1 MRKIMIVM
9 SVLLLVA
16 LAGCAKS
23 AGEAWFTPPKI
34 PQIQQPD
41 MQEVVCRQFDFFC
54 KQGQQQYCDLYAQ
67 QCIPKSLQAKALILV
82 NDKAP
87 SSDVILG
94 ADAAVILQR
103 YNAVPNTKL
112 DSEVYIPDV
121 QNYDVVVRIL
131 NGDVNILYSDSVQF
145 RDLALELQTDL
156 RDKRGDIPVS
166 LKKLNAA
173 TVRDLCE
180 IDGPEQAS
188 ETKTIEVALSPAGS
202 NVYLGTFLMK
212 GQSFPFRVDTANKI
226 LRITL
231 PDKTLQDIALYST
244 GYLMGTWNYQGM
256 SIQVKIDIPNKKVY
270 FTY

>member
-1 MRKIMIVM
+1 MIVM
-9 SVLLLVA
+9 SVLLLVV
-16 LAGCAKS
+16 LSGCAKS
-23 AGEAWFTPPKI
+23 AGEAWFTKPKI

-41 MQEVVCRQFDFFC
+41 MQEMMCRQFDFFC

-67 QCIPKSLQAKALILV
+67 QCVPKSLQAKALILV

-112 DSEVYIPDV
+112 DSEVYLPDV

-131 NGDVNILYSDSVQF
+131 DGDVNILYSDSVQF
-145 RDLALELQTDL
+145 RDISLELKTDL
-156 RDKRGDIPVS
+156 RDKRGDVPVS

-180 IDGPEQAS
+180 IDGPEQVS
-188 ETKTIEVALSPAGS
+188 ETKTIEVALQPAGS
-202 NVYLGTFLMK
+202 GVFLGNLLMEGK
-212 GQSFPFRVDTANKI
+212 TYKLSMNSNTRI

-231 PDKTLQDIALYST
+231 PDKTLQDIALDQNLK
-244 GYLMGTWNYQGM
+244 GKWNCQGKTWF
-256 SIQVKIDIPNKKVY
+256 VKIDLVNLKATFI
-270 FTY
+270 TG